1 MSPLPL
7 APRRG
12 VPDDIR
18 AGTFHEDQ
26 VTELLNQK
34 GCVGLRIY
42 HGRDEEGKPTFVLA
56 GIDGANNDLHAGV
69 LLEQPLPCPPF
80 CPASGPLN
88 A

>member
-34 GCVGLRIY
+34 GCAGLRSVRLT
-42 HGRDEEGKPTFVLA
+42 GNLRLFMLA
-56 GIDGANNDLHAGV
+56 REIKAS
-69 LLEQPLPCPPF
+69 LEIPPF
-80 CPASGPLN
+80 LAIAWGVRCPKA